1 MNIKIVS
8 SALLIASTAISMAAD
23 ASVRFMRKDGS
34 QNDVIISDHSKD
46 KIIYK
51 MRGQGQ
57 EKKAVALNKLDGI
70 YFYRPPIFEEALSL
84 YKGRKYAEAKKKFA
98 ECQKAFKKVDTIP
111 NNYSS
116 LAGFYVLECSR
127 RQFDLDALSR
137 EQEKFSKEGLTN
149 EVQLQQLEV
158 NAFWEAVR
166 LKDWDRL
173 DNLAKSWLKKKLP
186 GSQRAQIAY
195 CHGLALEQLG
205 AKDPLK
211 LDGAINAYNRALTA
225 DSTAS
230 MEIVAAAA
238 SNALRIYH
246 SDPKVQ
252 LAITQWGTNNEN
264 KGSVGYQRL
273 IEANALTKLYLLGG
287 FETFKP
293 LPAEY
298 QEFTKYE
305 KSASKD
311 ESKEEPKEELK
322 EELKEDAKEKPKK
335 KSKEK

>member
-8 SALLIASTAISMAAD
+8 SALLIASAALSMAED
-23 ASVRFMRKDGS
+23 ASVRIMHKDGS
-34 QNDVIISDHSKD
+34 QEDVIIINHGNE
-46 KIIYK
+46 KIMYK
-51 MRGQGQ
+51 MKVQDLN
-57 EKKAVALNKLDGI
+57 KKTVALNKLDGI
-70 YFYRPPIFEEALSL
+70 YFYRPPVFDEALSL
-84 YKGRKYAEAKKKFA
+84 YKGRKYAEAKKKFID
-98 ECQKAFKKVDTIP
+98 CKKAFKKVDELP
-111 NNYSS
+111 NNYST

-127 RQFDLDALSR
+127 RQFDFDALSS

-166 LKDWDRL
+166 LKDWVRL
-173 DNLAKSWLKKKLP
+173 DKLAQSWLKRKLP

-205 AKDPLK
+205 VKEPSK
-211 LDGAINAYNRALTA
+211 LDDAINAYNRALTA

-238 SNALRIYH
+238 SNALRIYY

-252 LAITQWGTNNEN
+252 MAITQWGTNNEN
-264 KGSVGYQRL
+264 KGSSGYQRL
-273 IEANALTKLYLLGG
+273 IEANSLAKLYQLGG
-287 FETFKP
+287 FEAFKP

-305 KSASKD
+305 KPK
-311 ESKEEPKEELK
+311 PKEELK
-322 EELKEDAKEKPKK
+322 EE
-335 KSKEK
+335 SKEK